1 MKERNQELQKLHN
14 EFMLNYKYD
23 REYPEPVIPESSEE
37 MFDKTS
43 ENSLINP
50 DLFLDEDEN
59 NLSRLEPVQ
68 ELSFRQLID
77 KMSEECLNFNSMME
91 NEEG

>member
-1 MKERNQELQKLHN
+1 M
-14 EFMLNYKYD
+14 NYKYD